1 MEEDLD
7 FFFNNNASQSKTRKY
22 KTKKIKQYNMTKRN
36 FLTNISYNRVK
47 EEGFWG
53 QKFCF

>member
-36 FLTNISYNRVK
+36 FLTNISYNRVE
-47 EEGFWG
+47 EEGFWE